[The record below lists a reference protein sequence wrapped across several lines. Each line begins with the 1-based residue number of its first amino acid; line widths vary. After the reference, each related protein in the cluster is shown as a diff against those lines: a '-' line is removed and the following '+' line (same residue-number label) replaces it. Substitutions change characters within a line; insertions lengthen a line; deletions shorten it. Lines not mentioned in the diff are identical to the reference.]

1 MKQPGTVSILPVGG
15 SRCADRQHMEFHINI
30 SLRNKCNFDESLFSS
45 SGNVIFTNVSAVL
58 EFARKYNK
66 VVDGKNH
73 PEHYLR
79 TGQLNAMGLLDEIFH
94 YVCRLYREKA
104 EPSFFSGALAR
115 LEDMLGADTLNR
127 ILLTFVTE
135 FPPRAVYRKKTT
147 AETWLSGIDSG
158 GIPHRIIALEEL
170 ALLHLANENPAF
182 EPFSPIYSDENLK
195 ADPAYRSFWNIFRS
209 WSAENPPFGP
219 ENRDLVSM
227 LKAPVDY
234 SPFDLKGQL
243 EYVRTRWADI
253 LGDWLARLLSGLD
266 LIAEEDKPGW
276 GPGPGAGGYD
286 LPVYDF
292 DDISKEY
299 ERFSPDR
306 DWMPNVVMIAK
317 STLVWLDQLSRKYGR
332 PITRLD
338 QIPDEELDFF
348 EQAGFTGLW
357 LIGVWERSPASA
369 RIKQICGNPEA
380 AASAYSLNDYEVADE
395 LGGWDALDNLRARAW
410 KRGIRM
416 ASDMVPN
423 HTGMDSAWVINK
435 PDLFIQ
441 TRESPFPGY
450 DYSGENLSHD
460 DRVGIYLEN
469 HYYSK
474 TDCAVVFKRV
484 DHHTGDTRYIY
495 HGNDGTGM
503 PWNDTAQI
511 DFLNPEAREEV
522 IRKILHV
529 ASNFPIIRFDAA
541 MVLAK
546 KHIQRLWYPEP
557 GKGGDIASR
566 SRFSLKR
573 EEFDH
578 KIPEEFWR
586 EVVDRCAK
594 EIPDTLLLAEAF
606 WMMEGYFV
614 RTLGMHRVYNSAF
627 MNMLKREENEKY
639 RSTIKNTIEFDPEI
653 LKRYVNFMNNPDEE
667 TAVAQ
672 FGKGDKYFGVCT
684 MMAAMPGLP
693 MFGHGQIEGFEEK
706 YGMEYR
712 RAYRD
717 EEPDNSLVARH
728 QHEIFPL
735 MKRRYLFAGVEH
747 FLLYDF
753 WENGTVNENVF
764 VWSNRAGDDRA
775 LIFYNNVYQQ
785 ASGWIQRSAAYAQK
799 SPDGTKQ
806 LVQRN
811 LWEGLGLT
819 DRKNRFCLF
828 QEQRSG
834 LWYIRTV
841 REVVAN
847 GFFAALNGFQ
857 TQVFLNIHEI
867 DDNAEE
873 HYRQLYESL
882 GGNGIPDIHM
892 GIQNIVLK
900 DLYAALTNFAS
911 PEYFRSIRKILFM
924 DPKKQKEHIAAF
936 NKNIRKPVRK
946 FFTEIVRLPEFAHGK
961 TDPGVATAWYERYLE
976 RLFEV
981 TTAKGISRPVF
992 ERLEKRLPGLVEALS
1007 AAIILFA
1014 LRYIPKEPLSGEQ
1027 NSKFIGR
1034 YDIDRKMIELMQNA
1048 GVCPHESCQTLTDL
1062 TDFIAYRDIFD
1073 EQTPNPRWVAFFNSA
1088 GVQRQMD
1095 VHPWDQVLWFSKEK
1109 SEYLIDLLKLSM
1121 ILFTGSAETT
1131 RAQNTRKMNKT
1142 LTRLTGLIAESGYQF
1157 EKLITSLIPERKKTV
1172 SGTRKPGKTPTREDP
1187 DRSDTAK

>member
-1 MKQPGTVSILPVGG
+1 MNKINPVTVLPVG
-15 SRCADRQHMEFHINI
+15 STHCSDRQYMEFHIHG
-30 SLRNKCNFDESLFSS
+30 SLRKTCNFSDSLFSS
-45 SGNVIFTNVSAVL
+45 SGNVIFANFTAVQ
-58 EFARKYNK
+58 EFAREYNRK
-66 VVDGKNH
+66 VDGKNH
-73 PEHYLR
+73 PEHYLK

-104 EPSFFSGALAR
+104 EPAFFSGAVSR
-115 LEDMLGADTLNR
+115 LEDMLGADTLDR
-127 ILLTFVTE
+127 ILLTFVSE

-147 AETWLSGIDSG
+147 AEAWLTGTDSG

-170 ALLHLANENPAF
+170 VLLHLANENPAF
-182 EPFSPIYSDENLK
+182 EPFTPIFSDEKLK
-195 ADPAYRSFWNIFRS
+195 SDPAYRSFWNIFRS
-209 WSAENPPFGP
+209 WSAGNPPFGP

-253 LGDWLARLLSGLD
+253 LGDWLARLLAGLD
-266 LIAEEDKPGW
+266 LIAEEEKPGW

-306 DWMPNVVMIAK
+306 EWMPNVVMIAK
-317 STLVWLDQLSRKYGR
+317 STLVWLDQLSKKYGR

-338 QIPDEELDFF
+338 QIPDEELNFL

-357 LIGVWERSPASA
+357 LIGLWERSPASA

-380 AASAYSLNDYEVADE
+380 AASAYSLNDYEVANE
-395 LGGWDALDNLRARAW
+395 LGGWEALDNLRSRAW

-423 HTGMDSAWVINK
+423 HTGMDSSWVISR

-441 TRESPFPGY
+441 TKESPFPGY
-450 DYSGENLSHD
+450 DFSGENLSHD

-566 SRFSLKR
+566 SRFALKR
-573 EEFDH
+573 EEFEH

-627 MNMLKREENEKY
+627 MNMLKREDNEKY

-672 FGKGDKYFGVCT
+672 FGRGDKYFGVCT
-684 MMAAMPGLP
+684 MMTAMPGLP

-717 EEPDNSLVARH
+717 ETTDNGLVARH

-764 VWSNRAGDDRA
+764 VWSNRAGGERA

-785 ASGWIQRSAAYAQK
+785 ASGWINRSAAYAQK
-799 SPDGTKQ
+799 NPDGTKQ
-806 LVQRN
+806 LVQRD
-811 LWEGLGLT
+811 LREGLGLT
-819 DRKNRFCLF
+819 DRENRFCLL

-841 REVVAN
+841 REMVTN
-847 GFFAALNGFQ
+847 GFFASLNGFQ
-857 TQVFLNIHEI
+857 TQVFLNIQER
-867 DDNAEE
+867 DDNADG

-882 GGNGIPDIHM
+882 GGKGIPDIHM

-900 DLYAALTNFAS
+900 DLYAALEALTS
-911 PEYFRSIRKILFM
+911 PEYFRSIREILFL
-924 DPKKQKEHIAAF
+924 DPKKQKERIKTF
-936 NKNIRKPVRK
+936 NKNIQKPARQ
-946 FFTEIVRLPEFAHGK
+946 FFREVVRLPEFVHEK
-961 TDPGVATAWYERYLE
+961 TDPGLAIAWYDRYLE
-976 RLFEV
+976 RLFEIPA
-981 TTAKGISRPVF
+981 AKGISKPVF
-992 ERLEKRLPGLVEALS
+992 ERLEKRMPGLVEALS

-1034 YDIDRKMIELMQNA
+1034 YDLDRKMTELMQIGGA
-1048 GVCPHESCQTLTDL
+1048 CPHESCQTLTDL
-1062 TDFIAYRDIFD
+1062 EDFIAYRDIFD
-1073 EQTPNPRWVAFFNSA
+1073 EKTPDPRWVSFFNSA
-1088 GVQRQMD
+1088 GIQRQID
-1095 VHPWDQVLWFSKEK
+1095 VHPWDRVLWFSKEK
-1109 SEYLIDLLKLSM
+1109 SEHLIDLLKLSM
-1121 ILFTGSAETT
+1121 MLFTGSAETT
-1131 RAQNTRKMNKT
+1131 RTQNTRKMNTT
-1142 LTRLTGLIAESGYQF
+1142 LTRFTGLITESGYQF
-1157 EKLITSLIPERKKTV
+1157 EKLIASLIPERKKPV
-1172 SGTRKPGKTPTREDP
+1172 SRPGKPGKNPAPDDP
-1187 DRSDTAK
+1187 DRTDTAK